1 MNKIRSGN
9 SDKLRERFIAFLE
22 NKGKNKIILNNYSYN
37 AVTIYFFEWSDV
49 NRPPRVFDRV
59 EEFVKFLG
67 NCGIYLKEYEKEMVN
82 TLRTVYITCY
92 KNSKSLCIRS
102 DYGALVNVMNNSHGT
117 LPSVLPN
124 NKLLIHNANALNLP
138 SPSICE
144 QGNFFG

>member
-49 NRPPRVFDRV
+49 NRPPRIFYRV
-59 EEFVKFLG
+59 DEFV
-67 NCGIYLKEYEKEMVN
+67 LK
-82 TLRTVYITCY
+82 TVYITCY
-92 KNSKSLCIRS
+92 KNSKSLCMRS
-102 DYGALVNVMNNSHGT
+102 DYKSLVNAMNNSHGT
-117 LPSVLPN
+117 LPIVLPN